1 MEDES
6 DFPKRGN
13 SEPVYRQRIDP
24 DTWDPTVETGM
35 TEILFPGVCVE
46 EIETAAHPIP
56 GVSTDV
62 AGFVGFTERGSH
74 RPKLVTSF
82 AQFKRIFGVPV
93 SPERGFLPYAVEGFF
108 ENGGRKAYVA
118 RVGRATKAKVAASVF
133 IGNPRAKPSRR
144 RGLAGLADI
153 QEISMLALPDAA
165 HPRVPGKVRRSI
177 LAAAVAQCDARRD
190 RIVFIDVPAGARD
203 LGQSDP
209 IIRSIESSYAAVH
222 GPWLEV
228 PQGKRGLPV
237 SLPPSGQ
244 VVGIYARNDNDR
256 GVWKELA
263 GMAAEVRGI
272 SGLTLNLTEKELE
285 TLADARINAIADFRN
300 AGRGIR
306 LWGARSRSVDA
317 DWKYISVRRL
327 VIFIEA
333 SIDRG
338 LQWVVFEPNGETLWA
353 NVRATVEDFLL
364 AQWRKGAFPGTKPEQ
379 AFFVRCDRTT
389 MTQNDI
395 DNGRLICLI
404 GVAPLKPAEFVVVR
418 IGLWTAKKTAN
429 PDYSCSEEKPRHRV
443 IKG

>member
-24 DTWDPTVETGM
+24 DTWDPTVEKGM

-153 QEISMLALPDAA
+153 QEISMLAL
-165 HPRVPGKVRRSI
+165 
-177 LAAAVAQCDARRD
+177 
-190 RIVFIDVPAGARD
+190 AGARD